1 MLQPWFLVVTF
12 VGAFYGLLIVA
23 LVRRAMRPSCRTC
36 SLWQQCLEQQV
47 SLPGIARKIC
57 R

>member
-1 MLQPWFLVVTF
+1 MLQPWFLVATF
-12 VGAFYGLLIVA
+12 VGAFYGLLIVG
-23 LVRRAMRPSCRTC
+23 LVRRAVRPSCRTC